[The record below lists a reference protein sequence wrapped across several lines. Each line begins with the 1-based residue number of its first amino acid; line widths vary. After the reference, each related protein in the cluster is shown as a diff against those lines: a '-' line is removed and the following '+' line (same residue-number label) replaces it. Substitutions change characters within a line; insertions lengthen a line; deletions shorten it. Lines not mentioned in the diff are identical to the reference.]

1 MTRLR
6 QQYPQ
11 NYGSSGNI
19 STEFE
24 NITRYL
30 NSAELGD
37 KTVGELLG
45 TIFDTAGTWKGPIE
59 MQLDS
64 SAGIQYRVGTYSD
77 TTTGWTTIVPLSSLK
92 GADGTTVGSIGSP
105 IMHTRVDALATSSQT
120 AFPYAHESTDEL
132 LVYVNGVLKRS
143 GSSYDYQTSST
154 NNTVTFNS
162 GLSTGTLVT
171 IYKIRATSITGFTR
185 TDTVTSSSQN
195 VFNFVHDSDTV
206 LQVYKNGILQ
216 REGGSFDYLSSA
228 SNNSVTFNSAIAS
241 GNTVTI
247 VTVENTSAQVVT
259 GMMFES
265 QFVDSTTGFIDFGK
279 ITVTNNEIA
288 QVKVS
293 GLTTALSG
301 KANLTVASS
310 TPGSPSTGDL
320 YMDTSQ
326 TPNVLKFYDGS
337 QFLQT
342 SPDSSLPTFL
352 TANAGQFVKVNGS
365 GTALIYGAIDLS
377 SVLAVTTRGA
387 ANGVASLDSTGRLPT
402 AQLPVSVASESIYHT
417 VATTANQTYTIKRI
431 FKQKIQIN
439 GLSLQTTSGTC
450 SLQLSVNG
458 VAVGS
463 TYSVSSSIN
472 EFALG
477 TVIEV
482 DATTASKSIQYVITN
497 NSSGAGLEVTMAV
510 SEVTS

>member
-1 MTRLR
+1 
-6 QQYPQ
+6 
-11 NYGSSGNI
+11 
-19 STEFE
+19 
-24 NITRYL
+24 
-30 NSAELGD
+30 
-37 KTVGELLG
+37 
-45 TIFDTAGTWKGPIE
+45 
-59 MQLDS
+59 
-64 SAGIQYRVGTYSD
+64 
-77 TTTGWTTIVPLSSLK
+77 
-92 GADGTTVGSIGSP
+92 
-105 IMHTRVDALATSSQT
+105 
-120 AFPYAHESTDEL
+120 
-132 LVYVNGVLKRS
+132 
-143 GSSYDYQTSST
+143 
-154 NNTVTFNS
+154 
-162 GLSTGTLVT
+162 
-171 IYKIRATSITGFTR
+171 
-185 TDTVTSSSQN
+185 
-195 VFNFVHDSDTV
+195 
-206 LQVYKNGILQ
+206 
-216 REGGSFDYLSSA
+216 
-228 SNNSVTFNSAIAS
+228 
-241 GNTVTI
+241 
-247 VTVENTSAQVVT
+247 
-259 GMMFES
+259 MMFES

-279 ITVTNNEIA
+279 ITITDNEIA
-288 QVKVS
+288 QAKVS

-342 SPDSSLPTFL
+342 SPESSLPTFA

-417 VATTANQTYTIKRI
+417 VTTTANQTYTIKRI

-439 GLSLQTTSGTC
+439 GLSLQTSSGTC
-450 SLQLSVNG
+450 SLQISVNG

-463 TYSVSSSIN
+463 TYSVSSSVN

-482 DATTASKSIQYVITN
+482 DATTTSKSIQYVITN

>member
-19 STEFE
+19 NTEFE

-37 KTVGELLG
+37 KTVGELLS
-45 TIFDTAGTWKGPIE
+45 TIFDSAGTWNGPIE

-64 SAGIQYRVGTYSD
+64 SAGIQYRVGSYSD

-92 GADGTTVGSIGSP
+92 GADGTTVGTIGSP
-105 IMHTRVDALATSSQT
+105 IMHSRSDAVATSGQT
-120 AFPYAHESTDEL
+120 VFPYAHESTDEL
-132 LVYVNGVLKRS
+132 LVYVNGVLKRTGAS
-143 GSSYDYQTSST
+143 FDYQSSST
-154 NNTVTFNS
+154 NNTITFNS
-162 GLSTGTLVT
+162 GLTTGNLVT
-171 IYKIRATSITGFTR
+171 VYKIRATSITGFTR
-185 TDTVTSSSQN
+185 QDTVTTSSQN

-206 LQVYKNGILQ
+206 LQVYKNGVLQ
-216 REGGSFDYLSSA
+216 REGGSFDYLASSI
-228 SNNSVTFNSAIAS
+228 NNSVTFNSAIAS
-241 GNTVTI
+241 GNTI
-247 VTVENTSAQVVT
+247 SIITVENTSTQVVT

-279 ITVTNNEIA
+279 ITIDNNEIPQA
-288 QVKVS
+288 KVN
-293 GLTTALSG
+293 GLTTSLTG
-301 KANLTVASS
+301 KANLSVASS
-310 TPGSPSTGDL
+310 TPSSPSTGDL
-320 YMDTSQ
+320 YLDTSQ

-342 SPDSSLPTFL
+342 SPESSLPTF
-352 TANAGQFVKVNGS
+352 TTSNAGQFVKVNGS
-365 GTALIYGAIDLS
+365 GTALIYGALDLS
-377 SVLAVTTRGA
+377 SALAVTTRGA

-417 VATTANQTYTIKRI
+417 VATTANQTYTVKRI

-439 GLSLQTTSGTC
+439 GLSLQTASGTC
-450 SLQLSVNG
+450 SVQLSVNG

-463 TYSVSSSIN
+463 TYSVSSSVN

-482 DATTASKSIQYVITN
+482 DATTASKSIQYVVTN
-497 NSSGAGLEVTMAV
+497 NSSGSNLEVTMAV

>member
-19 STEFE
+19 NTEFE

-37 KTVGELLG
+37 KTVGELLA
-45 TIFDTAGTWKGPIE
+45 TIFDSAGTFNGPIE

-64 SAGIQYRVGTYSD
+64 SAGIQYRVGSYSD

-105 IMHTRVDALATSSQT
+105 IMHARSDALATSGQT
-120 AFPYAHESTDEL
+120 VFPYAHESTDEL

-143 GSSYDYQTSST
+143 GSSYDYQSSST

-162 GLSTGTLVT
+162 GLSTNTLVT

-185 TDTVTSSSQN
+185 QDTVTTSSQN

-206 LQVYKNGILQ
+206 LQVYKNGVLQ
-216 REGGSFDYLSSA
+216 REGGSFDYLASA
-228 SNNSVTFNSAIAS
+228 TNDSVTFNNAIPS
-241 GNTVTI
+241 GNTITI
-247 VTVENTSAQVVT
+247 ITVENTSTQVVT

-279 ITVTNNEIA
+279 ITIDNNEIPQA
-288 QVKVS
+288 KVS
-293 GLTTALSG
+293 GLSTALTG
-301 KANLTVASS
+301 KANLTIASS
-310 TPGSPSTGDL
+310 TPGSPATGDL
-320 YMDTSQ
+320 YLDTSQ

-342 SPDSSLPTFL
+342 SPESSLPTF
-352 TANAGQFVKVNGS
+352 TTSNAGQFVKVNGS
-365 GTALIYGAIDLS
+365 GTALIYGALDLS

-387 ANGVASLDSTGRLPT
+387 ANGVASLDSTGRLPS

-417 VATTANQTYTIKRI
+417 VATTANQTYTVKRI

-439 GLSLQTTSGTC
+439 GLSLQTASGTC
-450 SLQLSVNG
+450 SVQLSVNG

-463 TYSVSSSIN
+463 TYSVSSSVN
-472 EFALG
+472 EFTLG
-477 TVIEV
+477 TVVEV
-482 DATTASKSIQYVITN
+482 DATTSSKSIQYIVSN
-497 NSSGAGLEVTMAV
+497 NSSGSNLEVTMAV
-510 SEVTS
+510 SEVTT